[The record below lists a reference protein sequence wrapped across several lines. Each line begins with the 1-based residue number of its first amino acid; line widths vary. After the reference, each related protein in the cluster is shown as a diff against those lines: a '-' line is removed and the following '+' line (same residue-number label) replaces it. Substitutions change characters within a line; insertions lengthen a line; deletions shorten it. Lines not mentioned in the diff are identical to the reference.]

1 MIRSIRFL
9 PMSAAVVLS
18 LLAGAPTAL
27 AANDVNS
34 PTLQRIML
42 KLGEDMQQVTQAI
55 AMEDWQRVAELAPGI
70 GQHEQP
76 PLAEKT
82 RILRWLSS
90 NAGQFR
96 KFDTV
101 VHERAAILGDAAQQE
116 DGDAVIAA
124 FADLQRGC
132 LACHRV
138 FRASFIER
146 FHRRGDRDD

>member
-1 MIRSIRFL
+1 MR
-9 PMSAAVVLS
+9 
-18 LLAGAPTAL
+18 
-27 AANDVNS
+27 
-34 PTLQRIML
+34 

-76 PLAEKT
+76 PLGEKA
-82 RILRWLSS
+82 RILGWLGS

-96 KFDTV
+96 GFDTA
-101 VHERAAILGDAAQQE
+101 VHETASTLGEAARRG

-132 LACHRV
+132 LACHRE
-138 FRASFIER
+138 FRAPFIER
-146 FHRRGDRDD
+146 FHHGKGSDD

>member
-27 AANDVNS
+27 AASDVNS
-34 PTLQRIML
+34 PALQRIMR

-76 PLAEKT
+76 PLGEKA
-82 RILRWLSS
+82 RILRWLGSD
-90 NAGQFR
+90 AGQFR

-101 VHERAAILGDAAQQE
+101 VHERAAMLGDAAQQE
-116 DGDAVIAA
+116 DGNAVIAA

-132 LACHRV
+132 LACHRQ
-138 FRASFIER
+138 FRAPFIAR
-146 FHRRGDRDD
+146 FHHGKDSDD